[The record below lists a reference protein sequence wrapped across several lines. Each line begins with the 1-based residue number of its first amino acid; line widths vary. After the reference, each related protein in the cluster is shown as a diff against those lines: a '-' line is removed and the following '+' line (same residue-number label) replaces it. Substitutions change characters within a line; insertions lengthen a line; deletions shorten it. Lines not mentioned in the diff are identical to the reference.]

1 MLGTVYDGVKKEILK
16 ASRVKSMTTQK
27 KPEGVTRRASRVN
40 CVTACIRGL
49 HDGVRSRSRQS
60 EELFGGEMTA
70 SDICS

>member
-1 MLGTVYDGVKKEILK
+1 MLETVYDGVKRKFLT

-27 KPEGVTRRASRVN
+27 KPEGVTRRASRVKIM
-40 CVTACIRGL
+40 TACIRCT
-49 HDGVRSRSRQS
+49 HDGVRPRSRQS